1 MRRERVLTAIC
12 LLLMTTAAAGQNLV
26 MNGDFDV
33 GIEGWEAQPTPPGMT
48 GTIKASHDPVVDA
61 LDIADSGSL
70 VLEWYLTDPSGT
82 VPNGQRIL
90 QTCSNTALPAGGVLI
105 PTGFAGEGLSSI
117 AGEAF
122 LLFCD
127 YPDLDCS
134 GGSSCGVRS
143 LPTTPGIIFND
154 GFSTADPSGSQ
165 SVGVELIVEF
175 ELDGSG
181 DSISEGSVRL
191 DKVFLREEVQPDL
204 IAAIELLGTA
214 GLTASFGGIGM
225 NGQSPFQRVFSWDF
239 GDGIGSNEQ
248 NPTHTYASPGTYLV
262 TLTVDTGFSQAVD
275 QVEVTVT
282 GSATEI
288 PTVSSVGLA
297 VLAAILGLGGI
308 ILLRGQ
314 GLFPG
319 S

>member
-1 MRRERVLTAIC
+1 MA
-12 LLLMTTAAAGQNLV
+12 TAAGGQNLV
-26 MNGDFDV
+26 VNGDFDV
-33 GIEGWEAQPTPPGMT
+33 GVEGWEAQPTPPGMT
-48 GTIKASHDPVVDA
+48 GTITASHDPAVDA

-70 VLEWYLTDPSGT
+70 VLEWDLTDPSGT

-90 QTCSNTALPAGGVLI
+90 QTCSNMALPAGGVLL
-105 PTGFAGEGLSSI
+105 PSGFAGEGLSSI

-127 YPDLDCS
+127 YPAPDCT

-143 LPTTPGIIFND
+143 VPTAPGFVFD
-154 GFSTADPSGSQ
+154 LGFSNADPTGSQ

-181 DSISEGSVRL
+181 DSISEGSVRF

-204 IAAIELLGTA
+204 TAAIDLLGIT
-214 GLTASFGGIGM
+214 GLTASFGGNGM
-225 NGQSPFQRVFSWDF
+225 DGQSPFQRVFSWDF

-248 NPTHTYASPGTYLV
+248 NPMHTYTSPGTYLV

-275 QVEVTVT
+275 QAEVTVT

-288 PTVSSVGLA
+288 PTATSVGLA
-297 VLAAILGLGGI
+297 VLATVLGLGGV
-308 ILLRGQ
+308 ILLRSR
-314 GLFPG
+314 LAT
-319 S
+319 